1 MQVLTETRISLDQ
14 SHVTRPLFL
23 FYIFGLEDTSCPI
36 IKSGLVMQD
45 YPLDS
50 CNTDDIA
57 CLIYVL
63 LICDDGWGLIL
74 SATHVTSPA
83 KMDQVGT
90 KYIQLKC

>member
-1 MQVLTETRISLDQ
+1 
-14 SHVTRPLFL
+14 
-23 FYIFGLEDTSCPI
+23 
-36 IKSGLVMQD
+36 MQD